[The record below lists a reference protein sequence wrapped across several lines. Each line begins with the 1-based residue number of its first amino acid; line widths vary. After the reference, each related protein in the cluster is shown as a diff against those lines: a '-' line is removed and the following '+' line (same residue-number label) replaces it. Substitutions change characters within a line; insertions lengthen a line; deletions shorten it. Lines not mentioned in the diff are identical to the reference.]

1 MTAVRRA
8 LVLLASTLS
17 AAAAV
22 PVPAR
27 ADEVAIFRD
36 WVRARCIAVAA
47 GETGFAKDAAASA
60 GAYVERGSLPAEA
73 YEAGEAAIT
82 AALAKPLIGSVPVR
96 FDTLKCLELAA
107 SRDIGRLARR
117 PARR

>member
-1 MTAVRRA
+1 MTTARSA
-8 LVLLASTLS
+8 LVLLASALS
-17 AAAAV
+17 AAAV
-22 PVPAR
+22 VPAR

-36 WVRARCIAVAA
+36 WVRARCIAVA
-47 GETGFAKDAAASA
+47 TGDTVFGKDAAASA

-73 YEAGEAAIT
+73 YDAGEAAIVT
-82 AALAKPLIGSVPVR
+82 ALAKPLTGSVPVR

-117 PARR
+117 TRGR

>member
-1 MTAVRRA
+1 MTAARSA
-8 LVLLASTLS
+8 LVLLASALS
-17 AAAAV
+17 AAAV
-22 PVPAR
+22 VVPAR

-36 WVRARCIAVAA
+36 WVRARCIAAAA
-47 GETGFAKDAAASA
+47 GDAGFGKDAAASA

-82 AALAKPLIGSVPVR
+82 TALAKPLTGSVPVR

-107 SRDIGRLARR
+107 SRDIGRLAKRS
-117 PARR
+117 ARR